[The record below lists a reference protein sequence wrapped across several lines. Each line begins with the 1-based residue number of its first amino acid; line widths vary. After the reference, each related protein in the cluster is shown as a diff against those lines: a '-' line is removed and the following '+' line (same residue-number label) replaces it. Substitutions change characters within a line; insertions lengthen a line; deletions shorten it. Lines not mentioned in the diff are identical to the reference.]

1 MHQFVIMNR
10 GQNMPKAFRPDI
22 QRAPDAFR
30 PDSFAGM
37 HREPEPCVARFAI
50 HVAKEL
56 SCSIALVAAD
66 PDADDAGIF
75 VLHLGSLAKD
85 ARRSFDSK
93 MPHRVEDPVERNAE
107 AFLGLFPRPL
117 HCREY
122 RLKIAA
128 LPVIDKT
135 HCDICLGVDYAL
147 RSKLL

>member
-10 GQNMPKAFRPDI
+10 GQNMPKAFRSDI

-56 SCSIALVAAD
+56 SCSIALVASD
-66 PDADDAGIF
+66 PDADDAGVF
-75 VLHLGSLAKD
+75 ALHLGGLAEDPGRSLY
-85 ARRSFDSK
+85 SK
-93 MPHRVEDPVERNAE
+93 MPDGIENPVEGNAE
-107 AFLGLFPRPL
+107 VLLGLFPRPL
-117 HCREY
+117 HCSEY
-122 RLKIAA
+122 RLKLAA

-147 RSKLL
+147 RSQLL